1 MVEKV
6 VCETCGNVVLEK
18 EEDEVLNKDF
28 LDLTTEAYLIFDDGS
43 AVRYPEVWDEENMA
57 ELVRR
62 SEAEEAI
69 DLAVDSERVRYRE
82 SLKRFRS
89 ELKDEIELLSN
100 QIEELEED
108 GLYRDALGFKFERER
123 LVGGVDVLDAFL
135 DGSGDEMEQVKNN
148 LNH

>member
-18 EEDEVLNKDF
+18 EEEEVLDKDF

-43 AVRYPEVWDEENMA
+43 AVRYPEVLDEENMA

-89 ELKDEIELLSN
+89 ELKDEIELLSS